1 MDLKLKINNDKT
13 EKNLFQ
19 ATDPENDPVSY
30 SIISGNDL
38 RQFGIDDK
46 TGVISVIRRLDRE
59 DLTRYELV
67 SKPISFLYLQSIT
80 VTEL

>member
-1 MDLKLKINNDKT
+1 MFIC
-13 EKNLFQ
+13 Q

-46 TGVISVIRRLDRE
+46 TGVICVIRKLDRE

-67 SKPISFLYLQSIT
+67 SINSSLWTYEHFNPSNLPPL
-80 VTEL
+80 